1 MAAGGVFR
9 KVAVINVRIEHGSR
23 SAPKVG
29 GNPVPINVVALVVI
43 LGTHSRRPVTRT
55 GTVKPNVDHLSND
68 SDFYWHYA
76 KSSQLANLF
85 YLVIALTLF
94 LPN

>member
-9 KVAVINVRIEHGSR
+9 KVAVINVWIEHGSR

-29 GNPVPINVVALVVI
+29 GNPVPVNVVALVII
-43 LGTHSRRPVTRT
+43 LGAHSRRPVART
-55 GTVKPNVDHLSND
+55 GTVKHNIDHLSND

-76 KSSQLANLF
+76 KSSQLSSIIYML
-85 YLVIALTLF
+85 YRTY
-94 LPN
+94 